1 MEKFDFIIIGGG
13 SAAVAAA
20 LKAGELG
27 AKIALVEAG
36 DIGGTCANIGCVPT
50 KNLLWDG
57 EVVHMAKQ
65 KNLRSIKG
73 TQSVSLNFAQAVR
86 EAGEVVEVLRRQ
98 KYEGRLSELR
108 RFLHFQGRAVFTG
121 SHQIEVDGH
130 KLVGKKFLVATGS
143 STSIPEISG
152 LKKAGFL
159 THAEIMG
166 LADVPSSLI
175 IVGAGPLGLEFAQ
188 MFAHF
193 GTRVRVIQRGPRILP
208 RIEPEIAEAATGF
221 LEEEGIVI
229 HTDEAVLC
237 VDRADGDKIV
247 TVKTVG
253 LEQKYRAQ
261 EVMMAVGRVP
271 NTAGLGLEEIGVKV
285 DKRGAIIVND
295 EFATVVPHIY
305 AAGDVCGEPM
315 LVSVAIMEGRA
326 AAANAVGGE
335 RRQIDYDAIPSC
347 TFTHPEVAQVGLTE
361 SAAVERGHEVEARTL
376 TFNLVPRAQILRDT
390 RGLIKMVAA
399 KATGRILGC
408 AIVSPHAGDL
418 INEAGIVIRCKMSID
433 ELRDAVHAYPTLSE
447 ALVLVADEFAQTH
460 AAPAPAKK
468 QRRAA

>member
-13 SAAVAAA
+13 SAAVSAA
-20 LKAGELG
+20 LKAGEFG
-27 AKIALVEAG
+27 ARIALVEAG
-36 DIGGTCANIGCVPT
+36 DVGGTCANISCVPT
-50 KNLLWDG
+50 KNLLRDG

-73 TQSVSLNFAQAVR
+73 AQSVSLNFAQAVQ
-86 EAGEVVEVLRRQ
+86 EAGEVVEVLRQQ
-98 KYEGRLSELR
+98 KYDGRLRGLR
-108 RFLHFQGRAVFTG
+108 RFFQFHGRAVFTG
-121 SHQIEVDGH
+121 SHQIEVNGVE
-130 KLVGKKFLVATGS
+130 LFGTKFLIATGS

-152 LKKAGFL
+152 LKKAGYL

-166 LADVPSSLI
+166 LTDAPSSLI
-175 IVGAGPLGLEFAQ
+175 IIGAGPLGLEFAQ
-188 MFAHF
+188 MFVHF

-208 RIEPEIAEAATGF
+208 RVEPEIAEAAAGF
-221 LEEEGIVI
+221 LEEDGIVI
-229 HTDEAVLC
+229 HTDEAVLS
-237 VDRADGDKIV
+237 VDRADGDRIV
-247 TVKTVG
+247 TVKTIG

-295 EFATVVPHIY
+295 EFATSLPHIY

-315 LVSVAIMEGRA
+315 LASVAIMEGRVA
-326 AAANAVGGE
+326 AGNAMGGE

-361 SAAVERGHEVEARTL
+361 SAAVERGHQVEARTL
-376 TFNLVPRAQILRDT
+376 SFGQVPRAQILRDT
-390 RGLIKMVAA
+390 RGLIKMVAE

-418 INEAGIVIRCKMSID
+418 INEAGIVIKCKMSVD
-433 ELRDAVHAYPTLSE
+433 EMRDAVHAYPTLSE
-447 ALVLVADEFAQTH
+447 ALVMVADEFARPQ

-468 QRRAA
+468 KRKAA